1 MVRALALGH
10 HGSLGDDD
18 EADPR
23 EDAEHPGDPLGDLA
37 REHRGVG
44 VGGLA
49 SYGVPQAGI
58 DEVLSLTLGES
69 VGNCS

>member
-1 MVRALALGH
+1 VSDTYTTECSALRAT
-10 HGSLGDDD
+10 
-18 EADPR
+18 
-23 EDAEHPGDPLGDLA
+23 
-37 REHRGVG
+37 
-44 VGGLA
+44 LA